1 MSDILTALPTSHESP
16 ASWINPTGTVSCVVE
31 TERTDEQD
39 LIRRALAIL
48 AGFVRAHPMP
58 FATSVF
64 GSLIMAIGTVYSAV
78 VLGWLTDDLIPPTFE
93 GTEPGRTRTFVI
105 LSVVGVAAARST
117 GVIIRRY
124 FAGMMLARAQNDMQT
139 ALGDHYLD
147 LAPAELRSVSKGQ
160 LLAHADSDVE
170 VAVGMVPLVVTL
182 NRFNAT
188 IATCSALPPVGR

>member
-1 MSDILTALPTSHESP
+1 
-16 ASWINPTGTVSCVVE
+16 
-31 TERTDEQD
+31 
-39 LIRRALAIL
+39 
-48 AGFVRAHPMP
+48 
-58 FATSVF
+58 
-64 GSLIMAIGTVYSAV
+64 
-78 VLGWLTDDLIPPTFE
+78 
-93 GTEPGRTRTFVI
+93 
-105 LSVVGVAAARST
+105 
-117 GVIIRRY
+117 
-124 FAGMMLARAQNDMQT
+124 MMLARAQNDMQM